1 MICAALFP
9 STPASYKLPAL
20 TGPDEFFGGQTTIGV
35 FSASAEK
42 TPHAYE
48 APADAA
54 VGAPY
59 YNELI
64 NIETKGKKP
73 DAAWRDAVKAA
84 KQIDE
89 RQGVS

>member
-1 MICAALFP
+1 MRIPRA
-9 STPASYKLPAL
+9 
-20 TGPDEFFGGQTTIGV
+20 
-35 FSASAEK
+35 ASAQK

-54 VGAPY
+54 VSAPY
-59 YNELI
+59 YSELI

-73 DAAWRDAVKAA
+73 DAAWTDAVNSA
-84 KQIDE
+84 KQIAQ